1 MKQKTISH
9 LKRIASAAAAAM
21 LAASVLCGCG
31 GSDSGKASAGTGT
44 AANSLGDSHPE
55 QYKNYID
62 SFSSEVTPFI
72 ETELPKLLNAVSTL
86 NASAYAD
93 WKAEFE
99 EDFDKCE
106 HWYNELSSAE
116 MFCPSEITE
125 QHKAMVTTVATFYKI
140 LDGMKPKIEAAD
152 SGDFSQ
158 LTSMGAEYAQAAE
171 ISKNMWDRALS
182 DVNAAIK

>member
-1 MKQKTISH
+1 MKSKVTFRA
-9 LKRIASAAAAAM
+9 KRITAIAAAAM

-31 GSDSGKASAGTGT
+31 GSNNGKTSATAGT
-44 AANSLGDSHPE
+44 AANSIGDSHPD
-55 QYKNYID
+55 QYKNYIA

-72 ETELPKLLNAVSTL
+72 ETELPKLLNAVASL
-86 NASAYAD
+86 NPSNYAS

-125 QHKAMVTTVATFYKI
+125 QHRAMVTTVATFYKI
-140 LDGMKPKIEAAD
+140 LDGMKPRIEAAD

-158 LTSMGAEYAQAAE
+158 LTSMSAEYAQAAE
-171 ISKNMWDRALS
+171 ISKNMWTRALD